1 MPLSAGQIL
10 HASDLFDAFV
20 GELVNNSLNRTSTT
34 VEVIGNTLT
43 FTSPGTS
50 ARYDILWLG
59 TYVGSVVTDVARLRI
74 RYQSGTS
81 LTTSGTQLR
90 INTAAPATANK
101 GQQFVLAATLS
112 GLSAGQWTVG
122 GTIQRASGSG
132 NNSVSGGATDEE
144 YLKVLRI
151 A

>member
-10 HASDLFDAFV
+10 HASDLFDTFV

-34 VEVIGNTLT
+34 VEVIGNTITL
-43 FTSPGTS
+43 TSPGTT
-50 ARYDILWLG
+50 ARYDILWTG

-81 LTTSGTQLR
+81 LTIAGTQLR
-90 INTAAPATANK
+90 IITAAPATANK

-112 GLSAGQWTVG
+112 GLAAGQWTIG

-144 YLKVLRI
+144 YLKILRV